1 MLNTKT
7 ESTPAIMID
16 IAKYSIGVI
25 SGKEVKPGTRVDI
38 SLKYIDDYAVQGT
51 VKWLEEIQEIL
62 NYLYRMDIEADNVLF
77 LKEISDVG
85 LPERSEYVKWLIS
98 SRINN
103 EASSTGQG
111 LGAIQNDIEVPEKR
125 PVISVLVVDDE
136 EVIRN
141 LFKEALEKFGYQVTV
156 AADGDEGL
164 RLLRANP
171 ADLVITDIFMPK
183 KNGHTLIIDITRE
196 FPEVNIFAITGKK
209 SIKPG
214 WELDIATTL
223 GAVRVFRKPTKI
235 YSLLDAIKKLAA

>member
-1 MLNTKT
+1 
-7 ESTPAIMID
+7 
-16 IAKYSIGVI
+16 
-25 SGKEVKPGTRVDI
+25 
-38 SLKYIDDYAVQGT
+38 
-51 VKWLEEIQEIL
+51 
-62 NYLYRMDIEADNVLF
+62 MDIEADNVLF